1 MLLKTDD
8 IRHIER
14 KTSHGKGLKL
24 YRRKL
29 HTAQNQISSDYHA
42 LRQYAKSSNIFIKIE
57 HFNSKSELNFYGVIS
72 KLANAGTRKKCL
84 AILGLK
90 RYSKASCQNKIA
102 SSKTLC
108 GFCCSV

>member
-42 LRQYAKSSNIFIKIE
+42 LRQYAKSSNIFIKI
-57 HFNSKSELNFYGVIS
+57 
-72 KLANAGTRKKCL
+72 
-84 AILGLK
+84 
-90 RYSKASCQNKIA
+90 
-102 SSKTLC
+102 
-108 GFCCSV
+108 